1 MNIITSKQNPKIKA
15 LVALKAKPKDE
26 LLIEG
31 KHLIEMAIDANLVTE
46 IFSVEKLNYDVP
58 MTLITPEIA
67 EKLSGKVTTDGV
79 FALIKKPYLKVNK
92 NKHLLYLDEVGDPG
106 NLGTIL
112 RTALAFD
119 FGAVLLSE
127 GSVNAYNE
135 KVLSAAQGAHFLLPI
150 KKSSLD
156 ELIALKKDGYKVVAT
171 TLNDAITIEEVKA
184 SKLVLVLGNEA
195 RGVSKDVLKIAD
207 YNVKIPMQHIDSLNV
222 AVAGAI
228 LMYEI
233 SKRD

>member
-79 FALIKKPYLKVNK
+79 FALIKKPCLKVNK
-92 NKHLLYLDEVGDPG
+92 NKHLLYLDEVSDPG

-135 KVLSAAQGAHFLLPI
+135 KVLSAAQGAHFLLPV

>member
-1 MNIITSKQNPKIKA
+1 MDILTSKQNPKIKA

-31 KHLIEMAIDANLVTE
+31 KHLIEMAVSANLIIE
-46 IFSVEKLNYDVP
+46 IFSVEKLSYDVP

-67 EKLSGKVTTDGV
+67 KKLSDKVTTDGA
-79 FALIKKPYLKVNK
+79 FALIKKPNLSLDKS
-92 NKHLLYLDEVGDPG
+92 KHLLYLDEVNDPG

-119 FGAVLLSE
+119 FGGVLLSE
-127 GSVNAYNE
+127 GSVNPYNE
-135 KVLSAAQGAHFLLPI
+135 KVLSSGQGAHFLLPI
-150 KKSSLD
+150 KKSSLK
-156 ELIALKKDGYKVVAT
+156 ELTILKNEGYQVVVT
-171 TLNDAITIEEVKA
+171 TLGEAITIEEVKA

-195 RGVSKDVLKIAD
+195 RGVSKDILKIAD
-207 YNVKIPMQHIDSLNV
+207 CRVKIPMQHIDSLNV
-222 AVAGAI
+222 AIAGAI

>member
-79 FALIKKPYLKVNK
+79 FALIKKP
-92 NKHLLYLDEVGDPG
+92 
-106 NLGTIL
+106 
-112 RTALAFD
+112 
-119 FGAVLLSE
+119 
-127 GSVNAYNE
+127 
-135 KVLSAAQGAHFLLPI
+135 
-150 KKSSLD
+150 
-156 ELIALKKDGYKVVAT
+156 
-171 TLNDAITIEEVKA
+171 
-184 SKLVLVLGNEA
+184 
-195 RGVSKDVLKIAD
+195 
-207 YNVKIPMQHIDSLNV
+207 
-222 AVAGAI
+222 
-228 LMYEI
+228 
-233 SKRD
+233 

>member
-79 FALIKKPYLKVNK
+79 FALIKKPCLKVNK
-92 NKHLLYLDEVGDPG
+92 NKHLLYLDEVSDPG

-119 FGAVLLSE
+119 FGGVYLSE

-135 KVLSAAQGAHFLLPI
+135 KVLSAAQGAHFLLPV